1 MSTLTILLSLTS
13 IVSLL
18 FIRLLYVL
26 PGRWR
31 PRPAKKPAGYKA
43 HLMVMLGSGGHTAE
57 MIMMLRSLDM
67 GLYHIRTY
75 VVSSGDSL
83 SAAKAKAFEDSLPQ
97 THENETPRYR
107 ITTLPRARHVGQSFL
122 TTPLTALLSLLSAL
136 HVLLTSS
143 PDLILAN
150 GPGTCVTL
158 ILAAYIPRFMG
169 MGPRMVYVESFARV
183 RGLSLSGR
191 LVRPVVDRFL
201 VQWEGLV
208 GRYPGVEYRGVLVAG
223 STSNRG
229 DAS

>member
-1 MSTLTILLSLTS
+1 MNTLTTLLSLTS

-18 FIRLLYVL
+18 LIRLLLVL

-31 PRPAKKPAGYKA
+31 PRPTKKPPGYKA

-57 MIMMLRSLDM
+57 MITMLGSLDM
-67 GLYHIRTY
+67 GLHHIRTY

-97 THENETPRYR
+97 THDETPRYR
-107 ITTLPRARHVGQSFL
+107 ITTLPRARRVGQSFL
-122 TTPLTALLSLLSAL
+122 TTPLTALLSFLSACHL
-136 HVLLTSS
+136 LLTSP

-158 ILAAYIPRFMG
+158 ILAAYIPRFLG
-169 MGPRMVYVESFARV
+169 LGPRMVYVESFARV

-208 GRYPGVEYRGVLVAG
+208 GRYPGVEYRGVLVAD
-223 STSNRG
+223 STSNPE
-229 DAS
+229 DS